1 MAQYSIKMGPR
12 EENWKVNFTLEIQPD
27 VIGEIFVQCG
37 VLSFTRRSLELA
49 VEQHRRSNFRD
60 FEPQSMR
67 FLLQIGPWFQLNFSL
82 KDVKCD
88 CRR

>member
-49 VEQHRRSNFRD
+49 VEQRRRSKFPSKVNSSRKVWGLCFKLD
-60 FEPQSMR
+60 
-67 FLLQIGPWFQLNFSL
+67 LGLT
-82 KDVKCD
+82 
-88 CRR
+88 

>member
-12 EENWKVNFTLEIQPD
+12 EENWKVNYTLEIQPD

-49 VEQHRRSNFRD
+49 VEQHRRSNFRSEVNSSRKVWGFCFKLD
-60 FEPQSMR
+60 
-67 FLLQIGPWFQLNFSL
+67 LDLT
-82 KDVKCD
+82 
-88 CRR
+88 